1 MKLKTNILFSLLL
14 CGTFATAQNL
24 KLDILP
30 PSVTLGQDSAT
41 VSMKMTFNVPQMDT
55 KSHIRLT
62 PVLTDGTHTAEL
74 PQILLNGERAH
85 RLYRRTLALNKRR
98 GKADVTPVFTAIPL
112 TDSDQTIHYRASLPA
127 ADWIQFATLNLKK
140 EVINGSGEKVQS
152 ENIPIPDTA
161 PHIATAT
168 DHFVPQ
174 QDRNR
179 EAPMAAASPSAPV
192 VPEHRPVSPAP
203 SAPSAKP
210 YFKGNGKKTQS
221 ENIPIPDKAIKIIR
235 ATKTESVF
243 VPRQDR
249 TREGD
254 FAVSPSASV
263 ISESR
268 PVSSGRQHFKG
279 SYVSPESDATDE
291 RNQKEMNFSLDEARV
306 IAEINPQMLSLRE
319 LYTVAISYK
328 NTPEQFY
335 KIIDISVKIYPASP
349 VANLNAAAAAIE
361 RGNTQAAG
369 RYLQM
374 ASHETLAYK
383 NCRGAY
389 ELLCNNTY
397 EGIRLLKAAKAEGSE
412 EATYNL
418 KIFFESNQTNIQ

>member
-1 MKLKTNILFSLLL
+1 MN
-14 CGTFATAQNL
+14 
-24 KLDILP
+24 P
-30 PSVTLGQDSAT
+30 V
-41 VSMKMTFNVPQMDT
+41 V
-55 KSHIRLT
+55 RLT
-62 PVLTDGTHTAEL
+62 GLRHRYGAVL
-74 PQILLNGERAH
+74 
-85 RLYRRTLALNKRR
+85 
-98 GKADVTPVFTAIPL
+98 
-112 TDSDQTIHYRASLPA
+112 A
-127 ADWIQFATLNLKK
+127 ADGLDLEIPAGHMVGFIGPDGVGKSTWLGLIAGALLMIATGNDAMEGYEFLFKGGLMNL
-140 EVINGSGEKVQS
+140 ERIGN
-152 ENIPIPDTA
+152 TL
-161 PHIATAT
+161 ATAT
-168 DHFVPQ
+168 PLILTGLSVAFAFRTGLFNIGTPGQVLIGGVLATVVGLLVDVPK
-174 QDRNR
+174 
-179 EAPMAAASPSAPV
+179 PLLLMLTTMAAIAGGALWGVIPGLLKARFNVHEV
-192 VPEHRPVSPAP
+192 VSGIMMNWIAYWITYYMVPA
-203 SAPSAKP
+203 
-210 YFKGNGKKTQS
+210 Y
-221 ENIPIPDKAIKIIR
+221 
-235 ATKTESVF
+235 
-243 VPRQDR
+243 
-249 TREGD
+249 
-254 FAVSPSASV
+254 
-263 ISESR
+263 
-268 PVSSGRQHFKG
+268 FKG

-291 RNQKEMNFSLDEARV
+291 RNQKELNFSLDEARV

>member
-30 PSVTLGQDSAT
+30 PSVTLGQDSAI
-41 VSMKMTFNVPQMDT
+41 VSMKMTLNVPQMDT

-62 PVLTDGTHTAEL
+62 PVLTDGTRTAEL

-112 TDSDQTIHYRASLPA
+112 TDSDQPIHY
-127 ADWIQFATLNLKK
+127 LKK

-174 QDRNR
+174 RDRNR
-179 EAPMAAASPSAPV
+179 EAPMAASSPSAPV

-210 YFKGNGKKTQS
+210 YFKG
-221 ENIPIPDKAIKIIR
+221 
-235 ATKTESVF
+235 
-243 VPRQDR
+243 
-249 TREGD
+249 
-254 FAVSPSASV
+254 
-263 ISESR
+263 
-268 PVSSGRQHFKG
+268 

-291 RNQKEMNFSLDEARV
+291 RNQKELNFSLDEARV

-335 KIIDISVKIYPASP
+335 KIIDICVKIYPASP

>member
-1 MKLKTNILFSLLL
+1 MILTKSAILLKRLLL
-14 CGTFATAQNL
+14 IHKVIGM
-24 KLDILP
+24 KDILHP
-30 PSVTLGQDSAT
+30 PVVAACSREHASHQMIAAVSMIKRMKRIVRIHSELITCNEKCAACSKREVTLSGSD
-41 VSMKMTFNVPQMDT
+41 
-55 KSHIRLT
+55 
-62 PVLTDGTHTAEL
+62 
-74 PQILLNGERAH
+74 
-85 RLYRRTLALNKRR
+85 RTCAYSCSRIISCPGCNYAVFRKAKLNKRR
-98 GKADVTPVFTAIPL
+98 GKADVTPVFTAILL

-174 QDRNR
+174 RDRNR
-179 EAPMAAASPSAPV
+179 EAPMAASSPSAPV
-192 VPEHRPVSPAP
+192 VPEHHSVSPAP

-210 YFKGNGKKTQS
+210 Y
-221 ENIPIPDKAIKIIR
+221 
-235 ATKTESVF
+235 
-243 VPRQDR
+243 
-249 TREGD
+249 
-254 FAVSPSASV
+254 
-263 ISESR
+263 
-268 PVSSGRQHFKG
+268 FKG

-291 RNQKEMNFSLDEARV
+291 RNQKELNFSLDEARV